1 MRLNRMGLLKD
12 IGSWRRGAKLQR
24 RLRDL
29 TGTLVVV
36 TGAGSGI
43 GRETALAFAAEG
55 AIVVVCDV
63 NLESAQDT
71 AALINLPA
79 SAGGAEAVFGGGAHA
94 YHVDVSDEHA
104 MTRFAETVAAHHGVP
119 DIVVNNAGI
128 GFSGTFADTT
138 VAQFERVMNI
148 NFWGVVYGC
157 RAFSPMMIKRGS
169 GGHIVNLSSAA
180 AYTPQKALTAYSTS
194 KAAVFMLSDC
204 LRAELLPHGIGVSTI
219 CPGIVDTNIVKT
231 TEFAGTTAA
240 EQLRNQTKADNF
252 YRRRNFTPDR
262 VASAIVKAV
271 RTNKAI
277 VPVTPEAKLG
287 YRLSRFY
294 PSSMRVGARINA
306 L

>member
-1 MRLNRMGLLKD
+1 MGLLKD
-12 IGSWRRGAKLQR
+12 VAGWRRGTKLQR

-29 TGTLVVV
+29 TGALVVV

-43 GRETALAFAAEG
+43 GRETALAFAAAG
-55 AIVVVCDV
+55 SIVVVSDI

-71 AALINLPA
+71 AALINDP
-79 SAGGAEAVFGGGAHA
+79 SHAGGAEAVFGGGAHA
-94 YHVDVSDEHA
+94 YQVDVADEDA
-104 MTRFAETVAAHHGVP
+104 VIRFAETVAARHGVP

-128 GFSGTFADTT
+128 GFSGTFTET
-138 VAQFERVMNI
+138 EQRQFERVMDI

-157 RAFSPMMIKRGS
+157 RAFSRLMIERGT

-219 CPGIVDTNIVKT
+219 CPGLVHTNILKT
-231 TEFAGTTAA
+231 TEFAGATP
-240 EQLRNQTKADNF
+240 EQQLRSQTKADNF

-271 RTNKAI
+271 RSNKPV
-277 VPVTPEAKLG
+277 VPVTVEAKLG
-287 YRLSRFY
+287 RAMSRMS
-294 PSSMRVGARINA
+294 PGSMRVGARFEVG
-306 L
+306 